1 MASIIISSA
10 SVLVALVSVFFSFRS
25 SRIARRG
32 LVSSNLIVSLGDM
45 VASLHALE
53 SAALKIDSEGIMVK
67 SRKVLWGH
75 FDEFRSANTVVGFPY
90 LFVVLAGETA
100 TGFER
105 WRTMLHLICCKQMS
119 FRTWSLT

>member
-10 SVLVALVSVFFSFRS
+10 SVLVALVSVFFSFKS
-25 SRIARRG
+25 SRITRRG

-67 SRKVLWGH
+67 SRKVLWEH
-75 FDEFRSANTVVGFPY
+75 FDEFRSANTV
-90 LFVVLAGETA
+90 
-100 TGFER
+100 
-105 WRTMLHLICCKQMS
+105 
-119 FRTWSLT
+119 LTRS